1 MDHDFPRPLRI
12 LSLDGGG
19 IRGLSSL
26 LILEHIMEGIRKA
39 EGLSEVPKPC
49 ERFDLIG
56 GTSTGGIIAIMLGRL
71 GMNVDECIR
80 AYRKVAERAFTP
92 KRTTLFPASPSGA
105 FSAKALEAAIRDT
118 IKEYC
123 VAPECATRRRAG
135 HSTAATCTHSEMELR
150 DTSCTDTVVLAITKD
165 NIDARPTLF
174 TTYDTSISLSGCTI
188 WQVARATS
196 AATTFFKPIRVGRDE
211 IEFIDAA
218 FGNNNPCEVL
228 IEEAR
233 RRFPG
238 RERMQILSIGTGLGD
253 VVSIGDSKLA
263 IIDALKKMATES
275 KKVADRL
282 DSRFVVDGQYFR
294 FNVERGLQDTTLSD
308 WKKASKISAHT
319 LNYIRDSERLLGKFV
334 DEFLGRGKASVA
346 GPGGVPQVSTN
357 YYIPLLRNGYFVGRA
372 EVLGKLEKKLFGE
385 DNPPR
390 VALVGLGGIGKTQ
403 VALQLA
409 YLTQENKLGW
419 SVFWVPALSMA
430 SFEQAC
436 VNITGKLRVP
446 FGEGEGAK
454 DTFRRHFSS
463 ATAGKWLLIVDNADD
478 RDTLLGQGNE
488 GGINDYL
495 PQSSGGRILFTTR
508 SRKVATSVARN
519 NIVDLS
525 EMSRGEARE
534 FLEKSLVETSLSPEN
549 TINEFLEELA
559 HLPLAITQAAAYMNE
574 NQVSIAEYLGIFRN
588 TDRDKVELLAAEFTD
603 NTRYK
608 ETQNVVATTWIISF
622 EQIHKINA
630 DAAKLLSFAAYV
642 EPKAIPRSMLPSVGT
657 EQRMTGAIGL
667 LCGYAFLVKRG
678 DGGMFDMHSLVH
690 LAIREWVKG
699 KRDTEKITE
708 NALAQLA
715 AVFPSDKWENRER
728 WRQYMPHAL
737 KMLQADG
744 AARGGESEAINRL
757 RFWAGRCLQKDG
769 QIREAVGLL
778 EHVVAVRGKTL
789 SEEHPFRLASQHEL
803 ATAYQADGQVTKA
816 VGLLEHVVAVRG
828 KTLSEE
834 HPFRLAS
841 QHALAMAYRADG
853 QVTKAVGLLEHVV
866 AVEGKTLSEEHPSR
880 LASQHELATAYRAD
894 GQVTKAVGLLEHVAV
909 VRGKTLSEEHPDR
922 LASQH
927 ELATAYEADGQ
938 VKKAV
943 GLLEHVVAVQGRTL
957 SEEHPSRLASQH
969 ALAIACRANGQ
980 VTKAVG
986 LLEHVVAVKKRTL
999 SEEHPFRL
1007 ASQHALAMAYRADGQ
1022 VTKAVGLLEH
1032 VAAVHGRTLS
1042 EEHPD
1047 RLASQHVL
1055 AMAYRADGQV
1065 TKAVGLLEHV
1075 VAVQGRTLSEEHPSR
1090 LASQHALAI
1099 ACRANGQVT
1108 KAVGLL
1114 EHVVAVKKRTL
1125 SEEHPSRLASQHALA
1140 MAYRADGQVT
1150 KAVGLL
1156 EHVVAVHGRTLSEEH
1171 PDRLAS
1177 QHALARVRGKTFS
1190 E

>member
-1 MDHDFPRPLRI
+1 MDHPPPLRI

-26 LILEHIMEGIRKA
+26 LILEHIMEGIRKE
-39 EGLSEVPKPC
+39 EGLSEVPRPC
-49 ERFDLIG
+49 KRFDLIG

-71 GMNVDECIR
+71 GMSVDECIR

-92 KRTTLFPASPSGA
+92 KRTTLLPASPSGA

-135 HSTAATCTHSEMELR
+135 HSTAATCTHSETELR

-165 NIDARPTLF
+165 NVDARPTLF
-174 TTYDTSISLSGCTI
+174 TTYDTSARLSGCTI

-238 RERMQILSIGTGLGD
+238 RGRMQILSIGTGLGD
-253 VVSIGDSKLA
+253 VVSIRDSRRS
-263 IIDALKKMATES
+263 IIEALKKMATTS
-275 KKVADRL
+275 KQVADRL
-282 DSRFVVDGQYFR
+282 DKRFEVNGQYFR
-294 FNVERGLQDTTLSD
+294 FNVERGLEDTTLSD
-308 WKKASKISAHT
+308 WKKASSISAHT
-319 LNYIRDSERLLGKFV
+319 SNYISDSERLIGKFV
-334 DEFLGRGKASVA
+334 NEFLGRGKASVA
-346 GPGGVPQVSTN
+346 GPGRVPLDTH
-357 YYIPLLRNGYFVGRA
+357 YYIPLSKNTYFVGR
-372 EVLGKLEKKLFGE
+372 EEILGKLEKKLFSE
-385 DNPPR
+385 DGPR
-390 VALVGLGGIGKTQ
+390 HVALVGLGGIGKTQ

-409 YLTQENKLGW
+409 YVTQENKSGW
-419 SVFWVPALSMA
+419 PVFWVPALSMA

-436 VNITGKLRVP
+436 VDIIGKLRVP
-446 FGEGEGAK
+446 LGEGEDAK

-478 RDTLLGQGNE
+478 WDTLLGQGNE

-519 NIVDLS
+519 NIVNLS

-534 FLEKSLVETSLSPEN
+534 FLEKLLVETSLPTES
-549 TINEFLEELA
+549 TINEFLKELA

-574 NQVSIAEYLGIFRN
+574 NQVSIAEYLRIFRN

-622 EQIHKINA
+622 EQIHEINA
-630 DAAKLLSFAAYV
+630 DAAKLLSFAACV

-678 DGGMFDMHSLVH
+678 DGAMFDMHSLVH
-690 LAIREWVKG
+690 LATQEWVRGKG
-699 KRDTEKITE
+699 DKEKTME
-708 NALAQLA
+708 DALAQLA
-715 AVFPSDKWENRER
+715 AVFPSDKWENREL

-737 KMLQADG
+737 KILQADE
-744 AARGGESEAINRL
+744 AARGGESEAMNKL
-757 RFWAGRCLQKDG
+757 RYWAGRCLRRDG
-769 QIREAVGLL
+769 RIREAVDLL
-778 EHVVAVRGKTL
+778 EHVVAAR
-789 SEEHPFRLASQHEL
+789 R
-803 ATAYQADGQVTKA
+803 
-816 VGLLEHVVAVRG
+816 
-828 KTLSEE
+828 
-834 HPFRLAS
+834 
-841 QHALAMAYRADG
+841 
-853 QVTKAVGLLEHVV
+853 
-866 AVEGKTLSEEHPSR
+866 
-880 LASQHELATAYRAD
+880 
-894 GQVTKAVGLLEHVAV
+894 
-909 VRGKTLSEEHPDR
+909 TLSEEHPDR

-927 ELATAYEADGQ
+927 ELAITYKIDGQVKKAVDLLEHVVAVRKKTLSEEHPDRLVSQYVLAMAYEADGQ

-943 GLLEHVVAVQGRTL
+943 DLLEHVVAVQKKTLSEEHPDRLVSQQVLAVAYRTDGQIKKAVDLLEHVVVAQRKTLSEEHPNRLASQHELAIAYKADGQVKKAIDLLEHVVAVRRRTL
-957 SEEHPSRLASQH
+957 SEEHPDRLVSQHELAMGYQIDGQVKKAVDLLEYVVAAYGKTFSEEHPNRLASQH
-969 ALAIACRANGQ
+969 
-980 VTKAVG
+980 V
-986 LLEHVVAVKKRTL
+986 
-999 SEEHPFRL
+999 
-1007 ASQHALAMAYRADGQ
+1007 LAMAYKTDGQ
-1022 VTKAVGLLEH
+1022 VKKAVDLLEYV
-1032 VAAVHGRTLS
+1032 VAAYGRTLS

-1055 AMAYRADGQV
+1055 AMAYEADGQV
-1065 TKAVGLLEHV
+1065 KKAVDLLEYVVAVEGKTLSEKYPDRLASQHELAWAYQVDGQVKKAIDLLEHV
-1075 VAVQGRTLSEEHPSR
+1075 VAVRR
-1090 LASQHALAI
+1090 
-1099 ACRANGQVT
+1099 
-1108 KAVGLL
+1108 
-1114 EHVVAVKKRTL
+1114 
-1125 SEEHPSRLASQHALA
+1125 
-1140 MAYRADGQVT
+1140 
-1150 KAVGLL
+1150 
-1156 EHVVAVHGRTLSEEH
+1156 RTLSEEH

-1177 QHALARVRGKTFS
+1177 QQVLARVRGETVS

>member
-1 MDHDFPRPLRI
+1 
-12 LSLDGGG
+12 
-19 IRGLSSL
+19 
-26 LILEHIMEGIRKA
+26 MEGIRKA

-71 GMNVDECIR
+71 GMSVDECIR
-80 AYRKVAERAFTP
+80 AYRKVAEKAFTP

-135 HSTAATCTHSEMELR
+135 HSTAATCAHSEMELR

-174 TTYDTSISLSGCTI
+174 TTYDTSTKLSGCTI

-253 VVSIGDSKLA
+253 VVSIRDSRGS
-263 IIDALKKMATES
+263 IIKALKKMATTS
-275 KKVADRL
+275 KQVADRL
-282 DSRFVVDGQYFR
+282 DKRFEVDGQYFR
-294 FNVERGLQDTTLSD
+294 FNVERGLEDTTLSD
-308 WKKASKISAHT
+308 WKKASSISAHT
-319 LNYIRDSERLLGKFV
+319 SNYIGDSERLIGKFV
-334 DEFLGRGKASVA
+334 DEFLGRGKASMA
-346 GPGGVPQVSTN
+346 GPEGVSLDTH
-357 YYIPLLRNGYFVGRA
+357 YYIPLLKNTYFVGRA
-372 EVLGKLEKKLFGE
+372 EILGKLEEKLFGE
-385 DNPPR
+385 DSPPR

-409 YLTQENKLGW
+409 YSTQGNKSGW

-436 VNITGKLRVP
+436 VDIIGKLRVP

-478 RDTLLGQGNE
+478 RDTLLGQGNK

-495 PQSSGGRILFTTR
+495 PQSSGGRILFTIR

-525 EMSRGEARE
+525 EMNRGEARE
-534 FLEKSLVETSLSPEN
+534 FLKKSLVETNLPPEN
-549 TINEFLEELA
+549 TINEFLKELA

-574 NQVSIAEYLGIFRN
+574 NQVSIAEYLRIFRN
-588 TDRDKVELLAAEFTD
+588 TDRDKIELLAAEFTD

-630 DAAKLLSFAAYV
+630 DAAKLLTFAACV

-657 EQRMTGAIGL
+657 EQRMTGALGL
-667 LCGYAFLVKRG
+667 LCGYAFLGKRG
-678 DGGMFDMHSLVH
+678 DGGIFDMHSLVH

-699 KRDTEKITE
+699 KGDMEKTME
-708 NALAQLA
+708 DALAQLA

-737 KMLQADG
+737 KMFQADG
-744 AARGGESEAINRL
+744 AARGGESEAMNRL
-757 RFWAGRCLQKDG
+757 RFWAGRCLQMDG
-769 QIREAVGLL
+769 RIREAVDLL
-778 EHVVAVRGKTL
+778 EHVVAV
-789 SEEHPFRLASQHEL
+789 
-803 ATAYQADGQVTKA
+803 Y
-816 VGLLEHVVAVRG
+816 
-828 KTLSEE
+828 
-834 HPFRLAS
+834 
-841 QHALAMAYRADG
+841 
-853 QVTKAVGLLEHVV
+853 
-866 AVEGKTLSEEHPSR
+866 
-880 LASQHELATAYRAD
+880 
-894 GQVTKAVGLLEHVAV
+894 
-909 VRGKTLSEEHPDR
+909 
-922 LASQH
+922 
-927 ELATAYEADGQ
+927 
-938 VKKAV
+938 
-943 GLLEHVVAVQGRTL
+943 GRTL
-957 SEEHPSRLASQH
+957 SEEHPS
-969 ALAIACRANGQ
+969 
-980 VTKAVG
+980 
-986 LLEHVVAVKKRTL
+986 
-999 SEEHPFRL
+999 
-1007 ASQHALAMAYRADGQ
+1007 
-1022 VTKAVGLLEH
+1022 
-1032 VAAVHGRTLS
+1032 
-1042 EEHPD
+1042 

-1075 VAVQGRTLSEEHPSR
+1075 VAIEGRTLSEEHPSR
-1090 LASQHALAI
+1090 L
-1099 ACRANGQVT
+1099 T
-1108 KAVGLL
+1108 
-1114 EHVVAVKKRTL
+1114 
-1125 SEEHPSRLASQHALA
+1125 SQHALA
-1140 MAYRADGQVT
+1140 MAYQADGQVT

-1156 EHVVAVHGRTLSEEH
+1156 EHVVAVEGRTLSEEH
-1171 PDRLAS
+1171 PNRLAS